1 MFRTERIFSSWC
13 FRMFRDSGNKECC
26 SMSDETQSP
35 FHFSGDP
42 WRVSQRRERNHERFW
57 MTHDSWWL
65 MTGLVNLCWGR
76 GEFRDLLLHAL
87 HVGDM
92 LLEAIRFQGV
102 SRRWWTSSSV
112 YFSGSSLDSLAD
124 VGTDMSSCGLRTFEG
139 LKGSEWETLCSV
151 TVIDCEEVFLRLSDY
166 GPQWQWWPYV
176 ARCGNGASRPRSA
189 PFPHAHDIS
198 DISHALPRTSVS
210 PKLPAVMSPAA
221 ARPDKTRQIDCE
233 TKQAP
238 VAVMFSKVR
247 GPDESWGPSLFEGLF
262 GWYRNRWKQN
272 LDADAKLSRT
282 RAGEIQTGYCSCSG
296 IVGGGTDKLMCLIVQ
311 ASSRDLSIHDSWCV
325 CVCSQEYWWWWWWSV

>member
-1 MFRTERIFSSWC
+1 MVAICGKMW
-13 FRMFRDSGNKECC
+13 
-26 SMSDETQSP
+26 QS
-35 FHFSGDP
+35 
-42 WRVSQRRERNHERFW
+42 
-57 MTHDSWWL
+57 
-65 MTGLVNLCWGR
+65 
-76 GEFRDLLLHAL
+76 
-87 HVGDM
+87 
-92 LLEAIRFQGV
+92 
-102 SRRWWTSSSV
+102 
-112 YFSGSSLDSLAD
+112 
-124 VGTDMSSCGLRTFEG
+124 
-139 LKGSEWETLCSV
+139 
-151 TVIDCEEVFLRLSDY
+151 
-166 GPQWQWWPYV
+166 
-176 ARCGNGASRPRSA
+176 SRPRSA

-247 GPDESWGPSLFEGLF
+247 GPDQSWGPSLFEGLF

-311 ASSRDLSIHDSWCV
+311 AIQQRFVNSWWFMMCV
-325 CVCSQEYWWWWWWSV
+325 CVPKSIGGGGGDLCSVQLKHWTCITLCQGNQHRTQLNTELTAGYEQQEESRNEQATQSGQRKDRGTAQDPYWLSFFASCCVTKPKNKPDPI